1 MAKSPAHRFGQIIG
15 DLLEEIILPQLQ
27 LYCDERGLYL
37 DKKGKRAARS
47 GSKVSWQDRYENFH
61 DLDFVIESGGTDDDL
76 GRPVAFIEAAWRR
89 YTKHSRAKAQEI
101 QGAVMPIAEK
111 YHWDKPFLGAILA
124 GVFTKD
130 SLAQMRSCGFETIL
144 MPYNSIVEAFSSV
157 GIDALFDEKTP
168 DEEFER
174 AVLQIESLKPE
185 SREALKNH
193 LVKNNENQLKG
204 FFDSLKK
211 AIDRIISTVIVVAL
225 HGQEEV
231 FDSVDAA
238 THYLENHDQT
248 KGEGGIFRKYEI
260 IVRYSNGDRVD
271 ASFEDKAAALGF
283 LAYINASTH

>member
-27 LYCDERGLYL
+27 QYCDERGLYL
-37 DKKGKRAARS
+37 DKKGKRAARP

-61 DLDFVIESGGTDDDL
+61 DLDFVIESGGTDDVL

-111 YHWDKPFLGAILA
+111 HHWDKPFLGAILA
-124 GVFTKD
+124 GVFTRD

-144 MPYNSIVEAFSSV
+144 MPYDSIVEAFGSV
-157 GIDALFDEKTP
+157 GINARFDEDTP
-168 DEEFER
+168 DDKFEH
-174 AVLQIESLKPE
+174 AVKQIEALKPE
-185 SREALKNH
+185 KREELKKH
-193 LVKNNENQLKG
+193 LVESNMGQLKG

-211 AIDRIISTVIVVAL
+211 AIDRTISTVIVVPL
-225 HGQEEV
+225 HGAENAFE
-231 FDSVDAA
+231 SVEAA
-238 THYLENHDQT
+238 KQFLMDHDQSSA
-248 KGEGGIFRKYEI
+248 KDGVFRKYEI

-271 ASFEDKAAALGF
+271 ASFEEKAAALDF
-283 LAYINASTH
+283 LAYIGATAH